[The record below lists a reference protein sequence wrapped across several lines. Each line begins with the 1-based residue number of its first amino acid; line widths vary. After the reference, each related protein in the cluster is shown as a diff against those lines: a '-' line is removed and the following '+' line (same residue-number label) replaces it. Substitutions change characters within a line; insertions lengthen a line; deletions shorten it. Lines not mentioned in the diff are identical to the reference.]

1 MSSDESRRQGKLEGR
16 RMDVDMAY
24 ELLGFERYDVPT
36 LNDIK
41 IRYREKMRVHHPDK
55 SGEGGNAVAVM
66 LNQARDYLA
75 ALLTDEACDDR
86 RSQAVP
92 QRYLHLIVKYLDKEI
107 ELRVL
112 SESLVGQIKETISS
126 EVEVP
131 AQKQRLYMPTSGIE
145 LHDLRSVGSYKWALS
160 RPTIILESAK
170 PDIFQGD
177 KMEGFV
183 NANHSHVRLQ
193 QHLKNVENAFS
204 IFTEEMCLRDRKLD
218 WCSRL
223 KERQRFDRTHSDEG
237 ELCRSDSSV
246 DHNNDEQNKFHVPRR
261 PEECRQQ
268 SGNGSYPC
276 EDPCLHYLRS
286 LDLQA
291 QLAEEQAITARL
303 RYEIEVERQRNRELE
318 DQVRSMKTPS
328 KV

>member
-1 MSSDESRRQGKLEGR
+1 
-16 RMDVDMAY
+16 
-24 ELLGFERYDVPT
+24 
-36 LNDIK
+36 
-41 IRYREKMRVHHPDK
+41 MRVHHPDK

-75 ALLTDEACDDR
+75 ALLTVMRLLSIPATSDVLQDEACDDR

-160 RPTIILESAK
+160 RPTQIILESAK

-177 KMEGFV
+177 KV
-183 NANHSHVRLQ
+183 L
-193 QHLKNVENAFS
+193 
-204 IFTEEMCLRDRKLD
+204 LRVVDNQSRCRTD
-218 WCSRL
+218 GRL
-223 KERQRFDRTHSDEG
+223 KERQRFDRTHSDGEG
-237 ELCRSDSSV
+237 PCQGILLLTAGADAVDAGKKANSAAQIHLWITTMTNKTSSTCRVGRKNAD
-246 DHNNDEQNKFHVPRR
+246 N
-261 PEECRQQ
+261 
-268 SGNGSYPC
+268 
-276 EDPCLHYLRS
+276 S
-286 LDLQA
+286 LA
-291 QLAEEQAITARL
+291 MEAI
-303 RYEIEVERQRNRELE
+303 RE
-318 DQVRSMKTPS
+318 
-328 KV
+328 